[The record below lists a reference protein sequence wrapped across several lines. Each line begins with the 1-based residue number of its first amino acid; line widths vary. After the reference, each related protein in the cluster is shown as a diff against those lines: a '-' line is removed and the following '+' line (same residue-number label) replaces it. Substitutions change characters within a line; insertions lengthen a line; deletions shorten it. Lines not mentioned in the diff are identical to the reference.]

1 MALGLVMSNP
11 KHNGPA
17 CAGFCEGSAYQIE
30 IRQLNSK
37 IAELEIESDRKTIAT
52 AWDKMRIAE
61 LEEERDQLQAAVSEA
76 LNAEECWR
84 LEAESLQAAINRLAD
99 PAESFCEG
107 DFPDYTDALRNEI
120 DQRIEY
126 AQQFAT
132 EVE

>member
-1 MALGLVMSNP
+1 MTDKTGELMEDLEFEKALWEN
-11 KHNGPA
+11 
-17 CAGFCEGSAYQIE
+17 SAKLY
-30 IRQLNSK
+30 R
-37 IAELEIESDRKTIAT
+37 
-52 AWDKMRIAE
+52 
-61 LEEERDQLQAAVSEA
+61 EEAEA
-76 LNAEECWR
+76 LRERVAE
-84 LEAESLQAAINRLAD
+84 LQAAINWLAD